1 MSAIGDYIHLTAEGY
16 STYGIA
22 KNNKYNGKATELGAS
37 ICQQKKEIF
46 NIAVSFNGPISN
58 FILKLLIVKIK

>member
-22 KNNKYNGKATELGAS
+22 KNDKYNGKATNLAS
-37 ICQQKKEIF
+37 SID
-46 NIAVSFNGPISN
+46 A
-58 FILKLLIVKIK
+58 